1 MAKGQKLENV
11 IEREISCFQQ
21 ITHRIMSYNVDELE
35 RLYSYGDFPKYVLQY
50 NVDELEHLY
59 SYKEFLKYILQCQQ
73 EIIERKAIR
82 AIDMYLSSVHFAM

>member
-1 MAKGQKLENV
+1 MLQLTKGQKLENV

-21 ITHRIMSYNVDELE
+21 ITPRTMS
-35 RLYSYGDFPKYVLQY
+35 Y